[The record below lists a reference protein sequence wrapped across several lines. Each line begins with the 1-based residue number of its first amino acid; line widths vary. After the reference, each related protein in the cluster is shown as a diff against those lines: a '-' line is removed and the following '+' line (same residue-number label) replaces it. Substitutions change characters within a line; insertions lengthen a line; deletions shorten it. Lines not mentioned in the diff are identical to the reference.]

1 MYCNKNL
8 IYMNNEFE
16 LFENYVNIYSSYDV
30 RSITKRVIKFNSIED
45 LITKA
50 NDLVK
55 KDNRYKYSVNKL
67 ISMLSPDKKPTIIC

>member
-67 ISMLSPDKKPTIIC
+67 ISMLSPDKKPTIIW

>member
-1 MYCNKNL
+1 
-8 IYMNNEFE
+8 MNNEFE
-16 LFENYVNIYSSYDV
+16 LFEDYVNIYSSYDV
-30 RSITKRVIKFNSIED
+30 RSITKRVIKFDSIED

>member
-1 MYCNKNL
+1 
-8 IYMNNEFE
+8 MNNEFE
-16 LFENYVNIYSSYDV
+16 LFEDYVNIYSSYDV

-67 ISMLSPDKKPTIIC
+67 ISMLSQDKKPTIIW

>member
-1 MYCNKNL
+1 
-8 IYMNNEFE
+8 MNNEFE
-16 LFENYVNIYSSYDV
+16 LFEDYVNIYSSYDV

-55 KDNRYKYSVNKL
+55 KDSRYKYSVNKL
-67 ISMLSPDKKPTIIC
+67 ISMLSPDKKPTIIW

>member
-1 MYCNKNL
+1 
-8 IYMNNEFE
+8 MNNEFE

-50 NDLVK
+50 NDLVN

-67 ISMLSPDKKPTIIC
+67 ISMLSPDKKPTIIW

>member
-1 MYCNKNL
+1 
-8 IYMNNEFE
+8 MNNEFE
-16 LFENYVNIYSSYDV
+16 FFENYVNIYSSYDV

-67 ISMLSPDKKPTIIC
+67 ISMLSPDKKPTIIW

>member
-16 LFENYVNIYSSYDV
+16 LFEDYVNIYSSYDV

-67 ISMLSPDKKPTIIC
+67 ISMLSPDKKPTIIW